1 MLAVTGVTLA
11 DSSQWMA
18 GAGQWLK
25 THHGPATLI
34 FLLFV
39 FSGLLLDAEQIRKG
53 LTDVQGTALALI
65 LIFGI
70 GPALAVPLALFPL
83 ETGVKIGFFLVAVM
97 PTTFSS
103 GVVMTG
109 ASGGNMAHA
118 LLITVIAN
126 ILCIFTIPITLPW
139 LLALLGKS
147 AAVTMD
153 RGAIML
159 KLGLLVLLP
168 LSIGLGFRFRLG
180 ERLNRFTPLLQIS
193 NQIVILA
200 IVWMAVSGSRGAI
213 LGGKGAIA
221 SICLLSA
228 IFHAILLAG
237 AFGFAR
243 VLAIPP
249 GRRESLIF
257 MGGQKTLTLSII
269 LQVSLFPRYGL
280 ALAVCV
286 IHHLVH
292 LMMDGYLAGQLGKS
306 GNRTSLQFPGLK

>member
-1 MLAVTGVTLA
+1 MAGVTLA
-11 DSSQWMA
+11 DSSQQMA

-25 THHGPATLI
+25 AHHGPATLI

-39 FSGLLLDAEQIRKG
+39 FSGLLLDAQQIRQG
-53 LTDVQGTALALI
+53 LTDVQGTVLALI
-65 LIFGI
+65 LIFGL
-70 GPALAVPLALFPL
+70 GPALAVPLAALPL
-83 ETGVKIGFFLVAVM
+83 EAGVKIGFFLVAVM

-147 AAVTMD
+147 TAVAMD

-168 LSIGLGFRFRLG
+168 LSIGLGIRCRLG
-180 ERLNRFTPLLQIS
+180 GRINRFTPLLQIS

-200 IVWMAVSGSRGAI
+200 IVWMAVSGSREAI
-213 LGGKGAIA
+213 LGGKGAIV

-228 IFHAILLAG
+228 FFHAVLLAG

-243 VLAIPP
+243 VFAIPP

-306 GNRTSLQFPGLK
+306 GNRTSL